1 MKSAAAVFSTESL
14 ISPEPSLRWY
24 VADKVKGVIE
34 GEWFR
39 CPKDGDAGFD
49 LRSSE
54 DLLLSPHTTVLVS
67 TGVHVAVPAGYVG
80 IVKDRSSMAIQ
91 AITSSGGVID
101 EGYRGELKIV
111 LTNHGVLPFHI
122 VKGDR
127 IAQLLILPCVTRGR
141 AVDVID
147 DLGTTVRGEGGF
159 GSTGKR

>member
-1 MKSAAAVFSTESL
+1 MKSAAAVFPTESS
-14 ISPEPSLRWY
+14 ISLDPLLRWY
-24 VADKVKGVIE
+24 VGENVKGIID
-34 GEWFR
+34 GDWFK

-67 TGVHVAVPAGYVG
+67 TGVHIAVPKGYVG

-91 AITSSGGVID
+91 SIATSGGVID
-101 EGYRGELKIV
+101 EGYRGEVKIV
-111 LTNHGVLPFHI
+111 LTNSGVLPFHI

-127 IAQLLILPCVTRGR
+127 IAQLLVIPCVTRGGS
-141 AVDVID
+141 VDFLD
-147 DLGTTVRGEGGF
+147 DLGTTVRGVGGF

>member
-1 MKSAAAVFSTESL
+1 MESAEVVLSQSFHSH
-14 ISPEPSLRWY
+14 EPVLRWY

-34 GEWFR
+34 DEWFR
-39 CPKDGDAGFD
+39 CPKNGDAGFD

-54 DLLLSPHTTVLVS
+54 DLLLSPHTTVLVC
-67 TGVHVAVPAGYVG
+67 TGVHLAVPTGFVG

-91 AITSSGGVID
+91 SIASSGGVID

-111 LTNHGVLPFHI
+111 LTNHGVLPFHV

-127 IAQLLILPCVTRGR
+127 IAQLLIIPCTTKGGP
-141 AVDVID
+141 VDFLG
-147 DLGTTVRGEGGF
+147 DLGSTLRGVSGF